1 MNCFL
6 LLFVF
11 PRCCFV
17 SFSFCWLWVS
27 FGGAFKMSPRMHA
40 STSNE
45 IVFHFAYFFSPLLLR
60 CYYYFKTHV
69 CRMTKSH
76 RNTNDN
82 HSDNDA
88 RSINKNKNKKWEIKI
103 GERTRHTFSFF
114 FSFFVLSII
123 IIMELFV
130 FYFAA
135 WMGARLISFSMAL
148 FQSIWIRMGSLV
160 CHCNSYNSC
169 NSCVRLGM
177 MNKMHL
183 ARALILYNRMWNAMN
198 AYKYSGRD

>member
-45 IVFHFAYFFSPLLLR
+45 IVFHFAYFFFPVVVALLLLR
-60 CYYYFKTHV
+60 YFKTHV

-103 GERTRHTFSFF
+103 GERTRHTHFF
-114 FSFFVLSII
+114 F
-123 IIMELFV
+123 FV
-130 FYFAA
+130 FRFVHYYDYGIICILFRRVNGCAFNLLFYGSISVDLNTYGFACLPLQ
-135 WMGARLISFSMAL
+135 LIQLMQLMCSTWNDEQNAFSA
-148 FQSIWIRMGSLV
+148 
-160 CHCNSYNSC
+160 
-169 NSCVRLGM
+169 CV
-177 MNKMHL
+177 NF
-183 ARALILYNRMWNAMN
+183 I
-198 AYKYSGRD
+198 